1 MQAPLGTVTTHLVH
15 RREGALTHWSRDA
28 VICDLPGSFDNED
41 LLRVQEFLPDM
52 ADLGFNAVLLRPAT
66 PRVDS
71 GLPDLAEFVSDAHSQ
86 GLKVIVRAFLSEDE
100 IELDPDDSPPKLPL
114 KHDAESL
121 AERASAIL
129 ATGADGVDL
138 GPINDELCSPDASAH
153 YLAFTEAVQTQLAE
167 VELAGDTTILTAA
180 ILSEP
185 RESALRHLQEDWFH
199 HLRDDS
205 LVAAPWDAGEIQRRV
220 RQAYSDRD
228 PLGHTTAWRY
238 SLPKWTSSPNARSS
252 ADFGWAKSE
261 DSERRESA
269 MMLYTL
275 SLPGSIYVPFLH
287 VGGGVKVTKGK
298 DPGLKFSFMKNAKAR
313 RLASLAHTAIGIR
326 TRTSMGASTLAFIDG
341 LDWAGTDAAVHTVGN
356 VLVVLNVGKKPT
368 SVPAE
373 YRPMISSRSLS
384 SNEKGATV
392 MEPDSCAWFHMESVT
407 PTGPTAYR

>member
-15 RREGALTHWSRDA
+15 RREGALAPWWRDA
-28 VICDLPGSFDNED
+28 VICDLPGSFDNKD
-41 LLRVQEFLPDM
+41 LLRVQEFLPDI
-52 ADLGFNAVLLRPAT
+52 ADLGFEAVLLRPAN
-66 PRVDS
+66 PKVDV
-71 GLPDLAEFVSDAHSQ
+71 GLKALPEFVSDAHSQ

-100 IELDPDDSPPKLPL
+100 TELHPEASPPQLPL
-114 KHDAESL
+114 ELDAESL

-138 GPINDELCSPDASAH
+138 GPVNDEIGSPDATAH
-153 YLAFTEAVQTQLAE
+153 SHAFTQAVQTQLAE

-180 ILSEP
+180 VLSEP
-185 RESALRHLQEDWFH
+185 RVSAQRHLQEDWFH

-205 LVAAPWDAGEIQRRV
+205 LVAAPWDATEIQRRV

-228 PLGHTTAWRY
+228 PLGHTAAWRY

-275 SLPGSIYVPFLH
+275 SLPGAIYVPFLH
-287 VGGGVKVTKGK
+287 VGGGVKPTKGK
-298 DPGLKFSFMKNAKAR
+298 DPGLKFSFMKNTKAR
-313 RLASLAHTAIGIR
+313 KLAGLADAAIGIR
-326 TRTSMGASTLAFIDG
+326 TRTSMGSSTLAFIDG
-341 LDWAGTDAAVHTVGN
+341 LDWAGPDTAVQTVGS
-356 VLVVLNVGKKPT
+356 VMVVLNVGTEPV

-373 YRPMISSRSLS
+373 HRPMISSRTLASTEQGS
-384 SNEKGATV
+384 TIVK
-392 MEPDSCAWFHMESVT
+392 PDSCAWFHMESVM